1 MIRMVRYA
9 GNRLVSGA
17 RLLGLAPHD
26 SMRWKIHRSLLNSLP
41 DAARSRPAANQA
53 EVDDNLPMLN
63 PALQI
68 VLTMSLLAQAPPTAR
83 RVAITIDDGPVV
95 GEMTDLVRFQRVSA
109 GLIGSLAAE
118 RVPATIF
125 VNERQLNV
133 AGQRDARAAVLEQW
147 LDAGFDLAN
156 HTYSHPSLNK
166 VPLWQ
171 FADEVVKGEVIM
183 RPLLERRGRKL
194 EWFRYPFLH
203 SGLSGDVH
211 QGIMDFLAQRRYRVA
226 PVTVDYADY
235 TFAGAFRNQLATG
248 NVEIAHKI
256 KDAYLNQVN
265 VGFEYAEKTSVE
277 VFGYEI
283 PQILLIHCN
292 ELNSLTL
299 RDTIARLRT
308 RGYQFITLDEAM
320 KDAAY
325 ERPDTFAGPGGSWL
339 SRTAT
344 VMGKKLTLSRP
355 AVPEWITST
364 TAAAPQTR
372 PALLFREDWKETP
385 AATPATQEHVS
396 NPDLVLTLHGPGRDL
411 IKKSHHDQP
420 ADDPYY
426 IWSGDT
432 KAPWAISLRPR
443 RGPFDLSGQT
453 RVRWRAKQSGFHELH
468 LIVQIDAKQ
477 WVISDQSDGPSA
489 DWREREFSIRDL
501 SWRTLDIEQVVEG
514 RPVDKANLS
523 RVLAIGVTDLR
534 AGGGTPAS
542 SRLDWIEVYATTSN
556 SQPPTPN
563 SQLPK

>member
-1 MIRMVRYA
+1 
-9 GNRLVSGA
+9 
-17 RLLGLAPHD
+17 LA
-26 SMRWKIHRSLLNSLP
+26 RSL
-41 DAARSRPAANQA
+41 DGATIARKWLLISC
-53 EVDDNLPMLN
+53 DNPSMLN
-63 PALQI
+63 ATLPLL
-68 VLTMSLLAQAPPTAR
+68 LTVTLLAQTPAPR

-95 GEMTDLVRFQRVSA
+95 GEMSDLGRFQRISA
-109 GLIGSLAAE
+109 GLIGSLSAE

-147 LDAGFDLAN
+147 LDAGFELAN

-171 FADEVVKGEVIM
+171 FGDEVMKGEVIM
-183 RPLLERRGRKL
+183 RPLVERRGRQL
-194 EWFRYPFLH
+194 QWFRYPFLH
-203 SGLSGDVH
+203 SGTTAEIH
-211 QGIMDFLAQRRYRVA
+211 QGIMDFLAQRGYRVA

-235 TFAGAFRNQLATG
+235 TFAGAFREQLAGGDADTA
-248 NVEIAHKI
+248 EKI
-256 KDAYLNQVN
+256 KQAYLNQVD

-277 VFGYEI
+277 VFGHEV

-344 VMGKKLTLSRP
+344 VLGRKLTLARP
-355 AVPEWITST
+355 AVPDWITSPRSRAQA
-364 TAAAPQTR
+364 TA
-372 PALLFREDWKETP
+372 PAVVLREDFKETP
-385 AATPATQEHVS
+385 AATPATQDHIA

-432 KAPWAISLRPR
+432 KAPWAISLRDR
-443 RGPFDLSGQT
+443 RGPIDLSGPA

-468 LIVQIDAKQ
+468 LIVQIDEKT
-477 WVISDQSDGPSA
+477 WLVSDQSDGPSA
-489 DWREREFSIRDL
+489 DWREREFSIRDIT
-501 SWRTLDIEQVVEG
+501 WRTLDINQIVEG
-514 RPVDKANLS
+514 RPVDKPNLS
-523 RVLAIGVTDLR
+523 KVLAIGVTDLR

-542 SRLDWIEVYATTSN
+542 SRLDWIEVHAAR
-556 SQPPTPN
+556 
-563 SQLPK
+563 